1 MSESPVTT
9 PLRTLGEAGRFVS
22 MRSLVTSLTFLLTA
36 CGGLLGG
43 SSRDEVAWANSPDGR
58 THAILSETNGGATT
72 SYGYVVELHLSDHGG
87 DTPVNAGTL
96 YGAVRSE
103 CAYGVDLR
111 WLDPSTL
118 ALRFEKAQQTNVPAS
133 VVVGGR
139 RFRIVVQAGEV
150 NDDAT
155 CGGMLANRPEA
166 DDR

>member
-1 MSESPVTT
+1 
-9 PLRTLGEAGRFVS
+9 
-22 MRSLVTSLTFLLTA
+22 MRNLIACFTFLLTG

-72 SYGYVVELHLSDHGG
+72 SFGYVVELHPSGHNG

-118 ALRFEKAQQTNVPAS
+118 ALRFESAKRIEVPPS
-133 VVVGGR
+133 VVVGDR
-139 RFRIVVQAGEV
+139 RIQIVVQAGAV
-150 NDDAT
+150 NNDAP
-155 CGGMLANRPEA
+155 CGGMFANRPEA
-166 DDR
+166 DDH